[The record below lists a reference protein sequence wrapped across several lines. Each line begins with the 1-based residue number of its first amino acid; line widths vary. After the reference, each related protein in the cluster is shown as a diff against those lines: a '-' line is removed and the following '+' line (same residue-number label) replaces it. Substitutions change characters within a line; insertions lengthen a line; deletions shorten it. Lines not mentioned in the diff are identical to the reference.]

1 MTAVPCASSFPASA
15 KLCEEKVMTYTAVPA
30 TDKDGKMT
38 LTVAMVAT
46 EPKGEAAVKLAADK
60 TAVAGQSWI
69 SWANADQTQG
79 ETAMFTMS
87 AAGAAADAA
96 NSGLWKCA
104 ASTGD
109 IKMLADDK
117 AWATCAKGKCIAD
130 YQKLAAAK
138 PYLCA
143 ADADSKSVW
152 GSAGYAADA
161 EKKTTTFTAVANG
174 SADGKTAGT
183 INMTEPKYSMMMGAY
198 ACTKDCKKVIMG
210 GHSGWFAVEITAGA
224 SALVAAASVATVAA
238 LL

>member
-1 MTAVPCASSFPASA
+1 MSAVPCASSYPASA
-15 KLCEEKVMTYTAVPA
+15 KLCEEKTMTYTAVPA

-38 LTVAMVAT
+38 LTVAVVNT
-46 EPKGEAAVKLAADK
+46 VPKGEEALKLMNDK
-60 TAVAGQSWI
+60 TAVSGKGWI

-79 ETAMFTMS
+79 ESAMFTMTNG
-87 AAGAAADAA
+87 AAAADAA

-104 ASTGD
+104 ASVGD
-109 IKMLADDK
+109 MKALADDK
-117 AWATCAKGKCIAD
+117 AWESCAKGKCLAD
-130 YQKLAAAK
+130 MQKVLAAK

-143 ADADSKSVW
+143 EDKESKSVW
-152 GSAGYAADA
+152 GSAGYSADA
-161 EKKTTTFTAVANG
+161 EKKTSTFTAVANG

-198 ACTKDCKKVIMG
+198 ACTKDCKKVVMG